1 MGELRKISYD
11 GVVWWCQDAKNLNG
25 GGDWWCE
32 GNIVNDGIYNMPI
45 IIEFIVAREVEGV
58 DVGGSVSEGE
68 EVVDE
73 RVEKERVVELED
85 WEGSP
90 KVNESLTQNARLN
103 RRNCVQKVKY
113 AVDDVVR

>member
-1 MGELRKISYD
+1 LTDRELRKLLYD
-11 GVVWWCQDAKNLNG
+11 AFSEDAENLDA
-25 GGDWWCE
+25 GGDGGCE

>member
-1 MGELRKISYD
+1 
-11 GVVWWCQDAKNLNG
+11 
-25 GGDWWCE
+25 
-32 GNIVNDGIYNMPI
+32 MPI